1 MLNRDWLL
9 YGKGA
14 MRHNKPTK
22 KKERNAITV
31 PWPLLGRLRMYW
43 GEILYIGRGLLFLSP
58 YIIIRQSCATE
69 STLSFRQQDCSHG
82 RICLLT

>member
-9 YGKGA
+9 YDKGA

-22 KKERNAITV
+22 KNERNAITV

-43 GEILYIGRGLLFLSP
+43 GEILYMCRGFFFSPLLLIYHLS
-58 YIIIRQSCATE
+58 
-69 STLSFRQQDCSHG
+69 
-82 RICLLT
+82 

>member
-22 KKERNAITV
+22 KNERNAITV
-31 PWPLLGRLRMYW
+31 P
-43 GEILYIGRGLLFLSP
+43 
-58 YIIIRQSCATE
+58 
-69 STLSFRQQDCSHG
+69 
-82 RICLLT
+82 